1 MMRGFRFAAGCSVLG
16 ALALLAPGQEA
27 SSPSQPAARR
37 VPFEET
43 FHGVTLTD
51 PYHWLEDF
59 DGADAKAFIE
69 GQDQSARAQLARAPG
84 QDFLRRRLSELTR
97 TDNVGVPTVRGGR
110 YFYTRLKGGAD
121 LPVLCFRKGFD
132 GPEEI
137 LLDPATLSPDRT
149 ANAQLLD
156 ISRDGKLVAYLVRQS
171 GQDEVEVLVKEVD
184 SRRDLADRLPKALY
198 GSVSFLPDR
207 SGFYYARRS
216 RSEGS
221 RIFFHRIGTSAG
233 EDQEIFGKGLG
244 PSVFLGTEV
253 TGDGRWLIVEAQQ
266 GWAKSEIWYGDIAKK
281 EPLRSLTAGLEE
293 QFGVQVAGRDTLLLQ
308 TTWKAPRGRLLLVNL
323 ESPAREKW
331 REVVPESPDSIN
343 NVSVIGGR
351 LFVQYLHD
359 VRLKIAVFS
368 LDGKALGEVPLPGPA
383 SGGIFGDWDRDEG
396 FLTFQSFT
404 APGETWSYS
413 ASSGEKRLWFARKV
427 PVEKDA
433 FEVRQEWFTSKDG
446 TRVPMF
452 LVHKKGL
459 TMDGER
465 PTLLTGYGGFNVSL
479 MPGFSALAI
488 LWAELGGVWARP
500 SLRGG
505 SEFGESWHRGGM
517 LEKKQN
523 VFDDFIAAAEWLVAN
538 KVTNPSRLAI
548 SGTSNG
554 GLLVGAALTQ
564 RPDLFRA
571 VYCGYPDLD
580 MVRYYRYTKN
590 NNAPAL
596 LEYGDASVA
605 AQFPF
610 LRSWSPYER
619 VAEGTKY
626 PAVLLTTGEGDTR
639 VPPQQAVKMAA
650 KLQWATRSGL
660 PVLLRF
666 DRKSGHAGGRP
677 QSKVIEDLAAEQAF
691 LLDQVGARV
700 PPPPAQGRIGAK
712 P

>member
-1 MMRGFRFAAGCSVLG
+1 MMPREEVVMTRTVRSVAGCAVLG
-16 ALALLAPGQEA
+16 ALAFLALGQEA
-27 SSPSQPAARR
+27 ASPPPARR

-43 FHGVTLTD
+43 FHGVALTD

-59 DGADAKAFIE
+59 DSADTSTFIE
-69 GQDQSARAQLARAPG
+69 AEDQFARAHLARAPG

-97 TDNVGVPTVRGGR
+97 RDSLSVPAVEGGR
-110 YFYTRLKGGAD
+110 YFYTKTRADAD
-121 LPVLCFRKGFD
+121 LPVICVRKGFD
-132 GPEEI
+132 GPEEVLI
-137 LLDPATLSPDRT
+137 DPATLSADRT
-149 ANAQLLD
+149 ANAQLMD
-156 ISRDGKLVAYLVRQS
+156 ISRDGKLVAYSVRQS
-171 GQDEVEVLVKEVD
+171 GQDEVEIRLKEVD
-184 SRRDLADRLPKALY
+184 SLRDLPDRLPKALY
-198 GSVSFLPDR
+198 GSVSFRPDR

-221 RIFFHRIGTSAG
+221 RILFHRLGSTPDAD
-233 EDQEIFGKGLG
+233 EEVFGKGLG
-244 PSVFLGTEV
+244 PSVFLGAEV
-253 TGDGRWLIVEAQQ
+253 TSDGRWLIVQAEQ
-266 GWAKSEIWYGDIAKK
+266 GWAKSEVWYGDLAKK
-281 EPLRSLTAGLEE
+281 EPLRSLTSGLEE
-293 QFGVQVAGRDTLLLQ
+293 QFRVRVAGRGTLILE
-308 TTWKAPRGRLLLVNL
+308 TTWKAPRGRVLLVKL

-331 REVVPESPDSIN
+331 REVVPESQDSIN
-343 NVSVIGGR
+343 GVAVIGGR
-351 LFVQYLHD
+351 LFVSYLHD
-359 VRLKIAVFS
+359 VRLKIAIFS
-368 LDGKALGEVPLPGPA
+368 LDGKALGEVPLSGPV
-383 SGGIFGDWDRDEG
+383 SGGILGDWDRDEG
-396 FLTFQSFT
+396 FLSFQSFT
-404 APGETWSYS
+404 APGEIWSYR
-413 ASSGEKRLWFARKV
+413 ASTGEKRLWFARRV
-427 PVEKDA
+427 PVDKDA

-452 LVHKKGL
+452 LIHKKGL
-459 TMDGER
+459 AFDGER

-479 MPGFSALAI
+479 TPGFSSLAI

-505 SEFGESWHRGGM
+505 SEFGEGWHRAGM

-523 VFDDFIAAAEWLVAN
+523 VFDDFIAAAEWLVKN

-596 LEYGDASVA
+596 LEYGDASIA

-619 VAEGTKY
+619 VSEGTRY
-626 PAVLLTTGEGDTR
+626 PAVLLATGEGDTR

-677 QSKVIEDLAAEQAF
+677 QSKVIEDQAAEQAF
-691 LLDQVGARV
+691 LLDQLRV
-700 PPPPAQGRIGAK
+700 PLPPAR

>member
-1 MMRGFRFAAGCSVLG
+1 MGIMTRTYRSTAGAVRGLAAF
-16 ALALLAPGQEA
+16 LALGLAVAAP
-27 SSPSQPAARR
+27 PAARR
-37 VPFEET
+37 VPYEET

-59 DGADAKAFIE
+59 DSAEASAFIE
-69 GQDQSARAQLARAPG
+69 AQDRFARARLARAPG
-84 QDFLRRRLSELTR
+84 QEYLRRRLTELTR
-97 TDNVGVPTVRGGR
+97 TDSLGVPLVEGGR
-110 YFYTRLKGGAD
+110 YFYTRTRADAD
-121 LPVLCFRKGFD
+121 LPVLCFRSALD

-149 ANAQLLD
+149 ASAQLMGV
-156 ISRDGKLVAYLVRQS
+156 SRDGKLAAYSVRQS
-171 GQDEVEVLVKEVD
+171 GQDEVEIRVKEVD
-184 SRRDLADRLPKALY
+184 SRRDLSDRLPKALY
-198 GSVSFLPDR
+198 GGVSFLPDR

-221 RIFFHRIGTSAG
+221 RILLHRLGSASDSD
-233 EDQEIFGKGLG
+233 EEVFGKGMG
-244 PSVFLGTEV
+244 PSVFLGAEV

-266 GWAKSEIWYGDIAKK
+266 GWAKSEVWFGDPAKK
-281 EPLRSLTAGLEE
+281 EPLRSLTAGLPE
-293 QFGVQVAGRDTLLLQ
+293 QFRAEAAGKNTLVLR
-308 TTWKAPRGRLLLVNL
+308 TTWKAPRGRVLLVNL
-323 ESPAREKW
+323 ESPAREAW
-331 REVVPESPDSIN
+331 REIVPESEDSIN
-343 NVSVIGGR
+343 GVSVIGGR
-351 LFVQYLHD
+351 LFVSYLHD

-368 LDGKALGEVPLPGPA
+368 LEGKALGEVPLPGPV
-383 SGGIFGDWDRDEG
+383 SGGIFGDWDREEG
-396 FLTFQSFT
+396 FLSFQSFT
-404 APGETWSYS
+404 APGEIWSYH
-413 ASSGEKRLWFARKV
+413 APSGEKRLWFARKV

-433 FEVRQEWFTSKDG
+433 FEVRQEWFPSKDG

-452 LVHKKGL
+452 LVHKKGVAF
-459 TMDGER
+459 DGDR
-465 PTLLTGYGGFNVSL
+465 PVLLTGYGGFNVSL
-479 MPGFSALAI
+479 TPGFSALAI

-500 SLRGG
+500 NLRGG
-505 SEFGESWHRGGM
+505 SEFGEAWHRAGM

-523 VFDDFIAAAEWLVAN
+523 VFDDFIAAAEWLVKN
-538 KVTNPSRLAI
+538 RVTNPSRLAI
-548 SGTSNG
+548 SGASNG

-596 LEYGDASVA
+596 LEYGDASIA
-605 AQFPF
+605 SQFPF

-619 VAEGTKY
+619 VTEGTKY
-626 PAVLLTTGEGDTR
+626 PAVLLATGEGDTR

-677 QSKVIEDLAAEQAF
+677 QSKLIEDLAAEQAF
-691 LLDQVGARV
+691 LLEELRV
-700 PPPPAQGRIGAK
+700 ALPPAAAPQR